1 MCLAIPGRVLSIAGS
16 GLDACGLVR
25 FGAVERTVNLSF
37 TPEARIGDYVI
48 VHVGCAIRVLDQDEA
63 HRSLALLEELQC
75 PEGDDAVS

>member
-1 MCLAIPGRVLSIAGS
+1 MCLAIPGRVLSVAGS
-16 GLDACGLVR
+16 GLDARGLVR

-63 HRSLALLEELQC
+63 RRSLALLEELQSG
-75 PEGDDAVS
+75 ERNDAFS